1 MNEPLIRVAV
11 ADDHPLVVTA
21 LRDCLQRSA
30 RFQIACECTS
40 GSELVHALDRQPADI
55 AITDFCMGHGNATLD
70 GFNLLNRLARRHRG
84 TRIVVVSAQ
93 SNAAIIR
100 RAIRLGARAFVSKED
115 ELEETLRAC
124 VHVMS
129 SDSCYYSPSIRATL
143 DNAAMADAPATDLTM
158 RELEVIRLY
167 AQGMQLNEI
176 AAKLGRSVS
185 TISSQ
190 KTVAMRKLGVHTNT
204 GLIRYAYE
212 NGLI

>member
-1 MNEPLIRVAV
+1 MNEPLIRVAI

-30 RFQIACECTS
+30 RFQVACECNS
-40 GSELVHALDRQPADI
+40 GSGLVQALDAQAADI
-55 AITDFCMGHGNATLD
+55 AITDFCMGHGDATLD

-100 RAIRLGARAFVSKED
+100 RAVKLGARAFVSKED

-124 VHVMS
+124 LHVMG
-129 SDSCYYSPSIRATL
+129 SDSPYYSPYVRRIL
-143 DNAAMADAPATDLTM
+143 DNAAMADAPATDLTP
-158 RELEVIRLY
+158 RELEVVRLY
-167 AQGMQLNEI
+167 AQGMQLIEI

>member
-1 MNEPLIRVAV
+1 MNGPLIRVAV

-21 LRDCLQRSA
+21 LRDCLHRSA
-30 RFQIACECTS
+30 RFHIACECTG
-40 GSELVHALDRQPADI
+40 GSELVQALDRQPADI
-55 AITDFCMGHGNATLD
+55 AITDFCMGHGDATLD

-100 RAIRLGARAFVSKED
+100 RAVKLGARAFVSKED
-115 ELEETLRAC
+115 ELDETLRAC
-124 VHVMS
+124 FHVMTS
-129 SDSCYYSPSIRATL
+129 ESCYYSPSIRAIL
-143 DNAAMADAPATDLTM
+143 DDAAMVDAPATDLTL
-158 RELEVIRLY
+158 RELEVVRLY

-190 KTVAMRKLGVHTNT
+190 KTVAMRKLGVNTNT
-204 GLIRYAYE
+204 DLIRYAYE